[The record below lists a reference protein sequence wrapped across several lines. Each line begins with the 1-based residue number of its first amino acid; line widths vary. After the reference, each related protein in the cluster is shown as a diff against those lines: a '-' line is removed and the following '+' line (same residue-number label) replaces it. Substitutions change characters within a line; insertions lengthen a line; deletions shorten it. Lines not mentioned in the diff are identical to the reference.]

1 MTNKDVVIKVLNEHP
16 CLTAMEV
23 RQFAKRLCNYD
34 ITPQAVAGTM
44 KPLIAAGLAACG
56 VRIVIKIIMHKLESS
71 PSGLDFFYA
80 FGWIGLRRLPANQI
94 GH

>member
-1 MTNKDVVIKVLNEHP
+1 MTNKDVILQVLSAHS

-44 KPLIAAGLAACG
+44 KPLIAAGLAAND
-56 VRIVIKIIMHKLESS
+56 KH
-71 PSGLDFFYA
+71 PSNGKTVYWLNKDVM
-80 FGWIGLRRLPANQI
+80 
-94 GH
+94 

>member
-1 MTNKDVVIKVLNEHP
+1 MMTNKEVVIHVLKEHS

-44 KPLIAAGLAACG
+44 KPLIAAGLAA
-56 VRIVIKIIMHKLESS
+56 SS
-71 PSGLDFFYA
+71 NRPDNGKTVY
-80 FGWIGLRRLPANQI
+80 WLR
-94 GH
+94 

>member
-1 MTNKDVVIKVLNEHP
+1 MTNKDVIIKVLNERP

-44 KPLIAAGLAACG
+44 RPLIAAGLATSD
-56 VRIVIKIIMHKLESS
+56 KH
-71 PSGLDFFYA
+71 PSNGKTVYWL
-80 FGWIGLRRLPANQI
+80 NKE
-94 GH
+94 H